1 MSQHRKSVSILCSSS
16 TANGARNVDISGGS
30 FQVTLNDAIQF
41 PPNAQNITVECTK
54 ATVWNTISNF
64 KTTNNQIFVSAQDTL
79 GVVITRV
86 ITLPVGLYDVST
98 FKAALLGQLL
108 NEGFKQS
115 PTPVLDV
122 VADYATSKIGIV
134 LNYTNTSI
142 SFTLGNGV
150 LNPMNKILGFDLG
163 TYATGNAPF
172 VQYAPNVAKFNQLNS
187 ILVVSNLS
195 DNGFAVNNREANVIA
210 QILINVQPGSQIIF
224 EPFNPTQVSASNLA
238 GSNLKEFNVR
248 ITDENLQTIDT
259 NYEEFTVLFKISY
272 TIIT

>member
-16 TANGARNVDISGGS
+16 VNNGALNLSPDGS
-30 FQVTLNDAIQF
+30 SFRVSLNDAIRI
-41 PPNAQNITVECTK
+41 PSDAQNITVETSK
-54 ATVWNTISNF
+54 ATVWNTIPNF
-64 KTTNNQIFVSAQDTL
+64 KATNNQIYVSAQDTL
-79 GVVITRV
+79 GVVQTRV

-108 NEGFKQS
+108 NEGFKQT
-115 PTPVLDV
+115 PTAVIDV

-142 SFTLGNGV
+142 SFTTANGV
-150 LNPMNKILGFDLG
+150 LNPMNQILGFDLA
-163 TYATGNAPF
+163 TYTTAIAPF

-187 ILVVSNLS
+187 ILVISNLS
-195 DNGFAVNNREANVIA
+195 DNGFAINSRESNIIA

-238 GSNLKEFNVR
+238 GQNLKEFSVS
-248 ITDENLQTIDT
+248 ITDENLQSIDT
-259 NYEEFTVLFKISY
+259 NGEEFTVLFKISY
-272 TIIT
+272 TI